1 MITVVLGWTG
11 SAEGLP
17 FEVIDRRDS
26 HRLARRIRTGV
37 VSLVVLVVPGLHH
50 RESIPVIAACR
61 STGTPFRLLQRAGR
75 SHLLRV
81 LNQQQAER
89 TAS

>member
-11 SAEGLP
+11 STEGLP
-17 FEVIDRRDS
+17 IEVVDRRDS

-37 VSLVVLVVPGLHH
+37 VGLVVLVVPGLHH

-61 STGTPFRLLQRAGR
+61 VTNTRFRLLQRAGR
-75 SHLLRV
+75 SHLVRV
-81 LNQQQAER
+81 LQQQTER